1 VAVVLG
7 LLGARPGTEG
17 TGRVARYVPCFEKMG
32 CLWAAQNRWKMDEKL
47 MEQVMK
53 ENKNKHENWLK

>member
-1 VAVVLG
+1 
-7 LLGARPGTEG
+7 
-17 TGRVARYVPCFEKMG
+17 MG